1 MLANQ
6 TDLPIFVYHPDP
18 ISTGSV
24 KASNAVCVC
33 CEKARGF
40 IYTASAY
47 GRQRLHGIL
56 CPWCIANGE
65 AAVKFNCFFSD
76 EDPLSRAEV
85 PRQIIIE
92 VTRRTPGYNSWQQE
106 VWQACCRDA
115 CVFRGDA
122 TVAELAALQGDALVE
137 LQRQLPVSPTRWSSF
152 LKGYVPGGGMAVY
165 RFDCRHC
172 GTTKYALDLS

>member
-1 MLANQ
+1 M
-6 TDLPIFVYHPDP
+6 DLPSFVYHPDP

-24 KASNAVCVC
+24 KASTAVCVC
-33 CEKARGF
+33 CQKARGF
-40 IYTASAY
+40 VYTASVY
-47 GRQRLHGIL
+47 GNQRLIGSL

-65 AAVKFNCFFSD
+65 AAVRFNCFFSD

-85 PRQIIIE
+85 PRQIVIE

-106 VWQACCRDA
+106 VWQACCHDA

-122 TVAELAALQGDALVE
+122 TVAELTALQGEALVE
-137 LQRQLPVSPTRWSSF
+137 LQLDWPISPSRWLSF

-172 GTTKYALDLS
+172 GKTKYALDLS